1 MRPAALLRAAH
12 REPVAGVTLIA
23 TALAAG
29 AGRGALMT
37 AVCGAAVLS
46 GQLFVGWSNDLVDA
60 GLDAAQQR
68 ADKPVA
74 SGQVS
79 RRAVMF
85 AAGSALVI
93 CLPLSL
99 WAGLG
104 SALAHFAAIAAASGY
119 NLVLKRTPLSVV
131 AYAFAFAMLPPF
143 VTLGPPI
150 THAPAAWA
158 VGAGALAGAAAHF
171 TQVLPDIERDLQ
183 AGVRGLPQILG
194 ARVSVLCAALLLV
207 AAAALV
213 AVGALSLPVLLAFAV
228 TAGLMLITVAGVRR
242 GRLEMG
248 FRLTLISALLVVGA
262 LVLSGGRL

>member
-12 REPVAGVTLIA
+12 PEPVAGVTLIA
-23 TALAAG
+23 AALAAG

-37 AVCGAAVLS
+37 AVCGAAVLT

-60 GLDAAQQR
+60 DLDAAQQR

-74 SGQVS
+74 AGQVS
-79 RRAVMF
+79 RRAVRF
-85 AAGSALVI
+85 AAGAALLA

-104 SALAHFAAIAAASGY
+104 AALAHFSAIAAASGY
-119 NLVLKRTPLSVV
+119 NLVLKRTPFSLVP
-131 AYAFAFAMLPPF
+131 YAFAFAMLPPF
-143 VTLGPPI
+143 ATLGPPI

-171 TQVLPDIERDLQ
+171 TQVLPDIQRDRQ
-183 AGVRGLPQILG
+183 AGVRGLPQLLG
-194 ARVSVLCAALLLV
+194 ARISVLCSALLLV
-207 AAAALV
+207 AAATLV
-213 AVGALSLPVLLAFAV
+213 VAGAPSPPVLLAFAV
-228 TAGLMLITVAGVRR
+228 TSVLMLVTAAGVRR
-242 GRLEMG
+242 GRLVIG

-262 LVLSGGRL
+262 LVVSGGRF